1 MALFKELIVQRGV
14 KTNISTK
21 VQGDIIKL
29 KNKIFAILAIFCL
42 IASACAVS
50 ASNDTNSTYTDGM
63 YNGYP
68 TEIHETNNATDNSS
82 DLDAEAIHDSMVL
95 SPDYAHSE
103 MNATGH
109 AAGENVSA
117 GNAINA
123 TQTQT
128 MPATGNP
135 IFALL
140 AVGAIFGGAEIYRRR
155 K

>member
-1 MALFKELIVQRGV
+1 MSLFKELIVERSV
-14 KTNISTK
+14 KQKHFNK
-21 VQGDIIKL
+21 GDKMKL

-50 ASNDTNSTYTDGM
+50 AANETNSTYTDGM

-68 TEIHETNNATDNSS
+68 TETHDINNATDNTS

-95 SPDYAHSE
+95 PPDYAHSE

-109 AAGENVSA
+109 AAGENA
-117 GNAINA
+117 TATNTTNA
-123 TQTQT
+123 TQTHT

-135 IFALL
+135 ILALL
-140 AVGAIFGGAEIYRRR
+140 AVGAVLGGAGVLRR
-155 K
+155 KK

>member
-1 MALFKELIVQRGV
+1 M
-14 KTNISTK
+14 
-21 VQGDIIKL
+21 KL

-50 ASNDTNSTYTDGM
+50 AANETNSTYTDDM
-63 YNGYP
+63 YNEYP

-82 DLDAEAIHDSMVL
+82 DLDAEAIHDSMIL
-95 SPDYAHSE
+95 PPDYAHSE

-109 AAGENVSA
+109 AAGENSTA
-117 GNAINA
+117 TNTTNA
-123 TQTQT
+123 TQTHT

-135 IFALL
+135 ILVLL
-140 AVGAIFGGAEIYRRR
+140 AVGAIFGGAEVYRRR

>member
-1 MALFKELIVQRGV
+1 M
-14 KTNISTK
+14 
-21 VQGDIIKL
+21 KL

-50 ASNDTNSTYTDGM
+50 AANDTNSTYTDDM
-63 YNGYP
+63 YNEYP

-82 DLDAEAIHDSMVL
+82 DLDAEAIHDSMIL
-95 SPDYAHSE
+95 PPDYAHSE

-109 AAGENVSA
+109 AAGENA
-117 GNAINA
+117 TATNTTNA
-123 TQTQT
+123 TQTHT

-135 IFALL
+135 ILVLL
-140 AVGAIFGGAEIYRRR
+140 AVGAIFGGAEVYRRR